1 MIRYLFLALTLALS
15 GCDTNKNS
23 DALQRAIDPEQAGL
37 MFMFPATGQENVS
50 QRSPIFL
57 RFTHPVVAGTQDP
70 SEFVQLVRESDGV
83 VVNANVRLVA
93 DDFEQLT
100 IIEIMPAQLLQPSTS
115 YIVRSPSGVP
125 LSRAG
130 ERLVRPLKAF
140 NADDLKFTTASAI
153 KGSLAEMSTSD
164 EFKVRNQA
172 MVPRA
177 ADPLTDSFPL
187 VDFSTIRLELTQ
199 PILPASA
206 RYGAVCDS
214 ANCPGSVSLQDSN
227 NQHVPARLF
236 VAGRKMVIDPISDL
250 SPDLTYSLVLKSG
263 AQGVRS
269 QFNRTL
275 TGDTTFV
282 LGRPLDSTIAKGSR
296 EAEFYA
302 SEEDFLLNGFKAED
316 CRLGTSGR
324 KNADGSDEQ
333 GFFCGLK
340 RQRAQI
346 ILPQNPGI
354 SGLSGRES
362 NLSPVEA
369 DFLGRGDDAPKPKL
383 VAFQNANS
391 KKGQLFGEVANP
403 PSFGEF
409 VTRMRNR
416 ETIPLR
422 VFAGNKLTAEPLQ
435 VKLLSAEQGLET
447 PLGGDGSTG
456 ELTITLIS
464 DATGFVVPNL
474 YNPSDD
480 VPALVKLYL
489 DVAVTAANPDADGA
503 FTQNILHVEA
513 NGVATV
519 DQANQRLLIDSVGL
533 IDIKILGTDDA
544 IAILSLK
551 LVSDLSNP
559 DEFIPFVAEVDDLKV
574 VSWVP
579 GSINQP
585 RFAGLKKAGIAQA
598 GELIRPGDPLLV
610 SFSAPIDPAALDQVT
625 LTANGVAIPFN
636 ARVDGSTLIISPT
649 SPLSYGQSY
658 SIGLVGI
665 RALAKNSVTL
675 PTETLDFALPKLV
688 NPTGRSPVV
697 LRTYPGYPC
706 PTVGGSFASDTQGRC
721 AGGKVS
727 GGDADDVLPLARIAP
742 DRDIEVVFSQSINEA
757 TVNRGFE
764 VFRVQGEANV
774 ERVPGVIT
782 FRDRT
787 LRFKPNEP
795 WQKGTRYRY
804 VLHSQASGCGGKAIC
819 GTNGL
824 PLQTQ
829 LIAQSLAPVQNPQ
842 RGGPNMEIA
851 FVGGDPVIGTV
862 TELRGFPTSDVD
874 ANFLFEPNRSSSGAI
889 SSGAGERLSVSTIP
903 LGSGVDPA
911 CTAQELQA
919 SITASPA
926 GSAPQPSAG
935 RRCILPNGALLQP
948 DTTDGLS
955 RTPRAAPSFG
965 GAATSFALGCKDG
978 TQPDMLV
985 DLTATQSDANAVA
998 CQGNQFLHITSA
1010 LSARIVELDDK
1021 DNYLDLLFSQEELNR
1036 FGNDK
1041 VVRVEID
1048 PSIIITSG
1056 PDIYASLGLTT
1067 DASEVLPLQDGINI
1081 ITGLLGFLPLIGE
1094 PLANAIDAAIEQGEA
1109 ALNGLLTGLG
1119 IVNVAPVNT
1128 GPLVFRMRYEVDE
1141 TTNARTK
1148 PASGVIYQAEER
1160 GPNGE
1165 AILKLRTRL
1174 ELYTDIPEIDAAA
1187 EIAGLELI
1195 KIGHKARSNQN
1206 LSEVDCQAPGGLNC
1220 AIVVEGAVN
1229 FLEDGRL
1236 TIALSNV
1243 NDVRLQADL
1252 FGDLPFLPEGTLS
1265 GFLRVIVP
1273 KGRFGVDASLPP
1285 LKDAE
1290 PIAILLNQ

>member
-1 MIRYLFLALTLALS
+1 MIRYLLLVLTLVLS
-15 GCDTNKNS
+15 GCDTNKNN
-23 DALQRAIDPEQAGL
+23 DRLQRAIDPEQAGL

-50 QRSPIFL
+50 QRSPVFL

-70 SEFVQLVRESDGV
+70 SEFVQLVRESDGLAV
-83 VVNANVRLVA
+83 DANVRLVA
-93 DDFEQLT
+93 DDFEQLS
-100 IIEIMPAQLLQPSTS
+100 IIEIMPVQLLQPNTT
-115 YIVRSPSGVP
+115 YIVRSPTGVP

-153 KGSLAEMSTSD
+153 KGSLAAMSTSD
-164 EFKVRNQA
+164 EFKVRNEA

-177 ADPLTDSFPL
+177 ADPLTDGFPL

-214 ANCPGSVSLQDSN
+214 ASCPGTISLRDSN

-236 VAGRKMVIDPISDL
+236 VAGRKVVIDPISDL
-250 SPDLTYSLVLKSG
+250 NPDLTYSLVLKNG

-269 QFNRTL
+269 QFNRSL
-275 TGDTTFV
+275 TGDSTFV
-282 LGRPLDSTIAKGSR
+282 LGRPLDSTIAEGGR
-296 EAEFYA
+296 AVEFYA
-302 SEEDFLLNGFKAED
+302 SEDEFLQNGFKAND
-316 CRLGTSGR
+316 CRSGTNGEG
-324 KNADGSDEQ
+324 DV
-333 GFFCGLK
+333 GFFCGIK

-346 ILPQNPGI
+346 ILPNNPGI

-391 KKGQLFGEVANP
+391 KQGQLFGEVANP

-422 VFAGNKLTAEPLQ
+422 VFAGNKLTAEPLE
-435 VKLLSAEQGLET
+435 VKLLSATKGLET

-474 YNPSDD
+474 YNPSDE
-480 VPALVKLYL
+480 VPALVKLFL

-559 DEFIPFVAEVDDLKV
+559 EEFIPFVAEVDDLKV

-579 GSINQP
+579 GSIDQP
-585 RFAGLKKAGIAQA
+585 RFAGLKKAGVLEA

-610 SFSAPIDPAALDQVT
+610 SFSAPIDPAALDEVT
-625 LTANGVAIPFN
+625 LTANGVAIPFT
-636 ARVDGSTLIISPT
+636 ARVDGSTLIISPV

-658 SIGLVGI
+658 SIGLDGI
-665 RALAKNSVTL
+665 RALALSSKKL
-675 PTETLDFALPKLV
+675 PAETLNFALPKLV

-706 PTVGGSFASDTQGRC
+706 PTVGGSFSSDTQGRC

-727 GGDADDVLPLARIAP
+727 GSDADDVLPLARIAP

-795 WQKGTRYRY
+795 WQKDARYRY

-889 SSGAGERLSVSTIP
+889 VSGAGERLSVSTIP
-903 LGSGVDPA
+903 LGSAVDPA

-948 DTTDGLS
+948 DTTNVQNPNER
-955 RTPRAAPSFG
+955 RTPRSASSFG

-985 DLTATQSDANAVA
+985 DLTAAQPDANAVA

-1010 LSARIVELDDK
+1010 LSARIVALDDK
-1021 DNYLDLLFSQEELNR
+1021 ENYVGLFSLEELAE
-1036 FGNDK
+1036 FGNDQ

-1119 IVNVAPVNT
+1119 LINVAPLNT

-1148 PASGVIYQAEER
+1148 PASGVIYQTKER

-1165 AILKLRTRL
+1165 AVLKLRTRL
-1174 ELYTDIPEIDAAA
+1174 ELYTDIPEIDAVA

-1195 KIGHKARSNQN
+1195 GIGHKARSNPN
-1206 LSEVDCQAPGGLNC
+1206 LSQGDCPFPGALNC